1 MGLFGDILGFA
12 GGLIG
17 GSKAKKASR
26 RAEQAQMDYL
36 NRALA
41 QQQSQFD
48 ITRSDYAPATSLL
61 APSID
66 GLRNLTGLNGDEAFQ
81 AGLDDIRAGPLYQN
95 LYRSGEE
102 ALLQNAAA
110 TGGMRGGNMQTG
122 LANFGADTLQQAL
135 MQQLS
140 QYGGLAGLGMGATDS
155 VSNFGAMNSQ
165 NASNLLSNMGQVR
178 AGGLLTRGGINNQ
191 LWQNAGSLAG
201 SAADSAGG
209 GGGPFSFLSKIF

>member
-1 MGLFGDILGFA
+1 MGLFGDILGGI
-12 GGLIG
+12 GGLFG
-17 GSKAKKASR
+17 GGKAKKASR
-26 RAEQAQMDYL
+26 KAEAAQLEYL
-36 NRALA
+36 NRARA

-48 ITRSDYAPATSLL
+48 VTRGDYAPALSLL

-102 ALLQNAAA
+102 ALLQNASA

-135 MQQLS
+135 LQQLS

-155 VSNFGAMNSQ
+155 ISNFGAMNSQ

-178 AGGLLTRGGINNQ
+178 AGGLLTRGGINSQMWN
-191 LWQNAGSLAG
+191 NIGSMAGNVANS
-201 SAADSAGG
+201 GG
-209 GGGPFSFLSKIF
+209 RIGSFLGKIF

>member
-1 MGLFGDILGFA
+1 MGLFGDILGGI
-12 GGLIG
+12 GGLFG
-17 GSKAKKASR
+17 GGKAKKASR
-26 RAEQAQMDYL
+26 KAEAAQLEYL

-48 ITRSDYAPATSLL
+48 VTRGDYAPALSLL

-102 ALLQNAAA
+102 ALLQNASA

-135 MQQLS
+135 LQQLS

-155 VSNFGAMNSQ
+155 ISNFGAMNSQ

-178 AGGLLTRGGINNQ
+178 AGGLLTRGGINSQMWN
-191 LWQNAGSLAG
+191 NIGSMAGNVANS
-201 SAADSAGG
+201 GG
-209 GGGPFSFLSKIF
+209 GIGSFLGKIF